1 MKAVRIHAWGDAS
14 RLQLDDVPTP
24 DCGADEVLI
33 RTVAAAVN
41 PVDWK
46 IREGYLK
53 DALPFKLPLTLG
65 WDVSGVI
72 ERVGSA
78 VTDFKPGDAVYSRP
92 DITRNGTYAE
102 YVVVRAAEVA
112 LKPATISHAEAASLP
127 LAGITAWEALIE
139 VGALRPT
146 QRVLIHAG
154 AGGVGT
160 VAVQL
165 ARWRGAHVIATCS
178 AANRELVL
186 SLGADEVIDYR
197 SEDFRELAKDM
208 DLVFDTVGGEVQE
221 RSWSVLKPGGLLVS
235 VVEPPAPS
243 RAEELGVR
251 SAFVFIQPNAR
262 ILRELAHLVEVGRL
276 RPVVGAEF
284 SLDDAARAQALSQSG
299 RARGKIV
306 LYVGKP

>member
-14 RLQLDDVPTP
+14 RLQLDEVPIP

-33 RTVAAAVN
+33 RTVAASVN

-53 DALPFKLPLTLG
+53 DALPLKLPLTLG

-72 ERVGSA
+72 ERVGAA
-78 VTDFKPGDAVYSRP
+78 VTEFKPGDAVYSRP

-160 VAVQL
+160 LAVQL

-235 VVEPPAPS
+235 VVSPPAPA

-251 SAFVFIQPNAR
+251 AAFVFIQPNAR

-284 SLDDAARAQALSQSG
+284 SLEDAARAQALSQSG
-299 RARGKIV
+299 RARGKTV